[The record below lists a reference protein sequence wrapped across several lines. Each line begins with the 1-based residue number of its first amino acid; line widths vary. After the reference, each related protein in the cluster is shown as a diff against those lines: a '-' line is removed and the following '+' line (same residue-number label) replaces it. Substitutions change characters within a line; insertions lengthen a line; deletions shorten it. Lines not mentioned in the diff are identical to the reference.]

1 MTTFLSAFIS
11 WDGCEYSVC
20 VCVCKSACCCLH
32 ALPVQGFLLM
42 AQITLGAKGMEES
55 RSATLHCC
63 SHSAVIQF
71 CRLRWISEALKGF
84 TGEQ

>member
-11 WDGCEYSVC
+11 CDGCENSVC
-20 VCVCKSACCCLH
+20 VCAFCCLH

-42 AQITLGAKGMEES
+42 SQITLGAKGTEEG

-63 SHSAVIQF
+63 LHSAVISF
-71 CRLRWISEALKGF
+71 CRLQWISKAPKAF
-84 TGEQ
+84 TAQR

>member
-11 WDGCEYSVC
+11 WDGCENSVC
-20 VCVCKSACCCLH
+20 VCVCACCCLH

-42 AQITLGAKGMEES
+42 SQITLGAKGTEEG

-63 SHSAVIQF
+63 LHSAVISF
-71 CRLRWISEALKGF
+71 CRLQWISKALKGL
-84 TGEQ
+84 TA